1 MTDPQVPP
9 SRTGEHDR
17 RRRAWL
23 PTIITVVILAMLGS
37 VAVSM
42 ATEWF
47 WYRSVAA
54 SGVFTTVL
62 WSRVALFGIGALVTG
77 VCVAVN
83 CVLAW
88 RARPIFAATAQNPA
102 AMRYFELMSTF
113 GRRIVLVVSAVAALF
128 SGIST
133 SARWETVQ
141 LYLHSQPFGSTDSQ
155 FKRDLS
161 FFVFDFPFFRLASG
175 FVSSVIVTSFIA
187 AAVAYYLSG
196 AIALQASAGNRVTR
210 PAQMHLS
217 ILGALFLLM
226 RAVSYYLD
234 RFNLALSDSGLIT
247 GLRYVD
253 VNAHLPALDVM
264 VGVSLVCAVLLV
276 VGAIRGGLR
285 LPLLGLG
292 VMVGTA
298 ILVGGIYPAVVQ
310 QLQVKPSELVKEQ
323 PYIARHIEATRTA
336 YQLDDVDVK
345 DYAATAVPS
354 TKSLEKDAGT
364 LASVRLLD
372 PYVVA
377 TTFSQLQQIKSFYSF
392 PDTLDV
398 DRYNINGKM
407 RGVVVAARD
416 IDLNGLDPA
425 LRNWANDHIVFT
437 HGFGMVAAFD
447 NTADT
452 AEGKP
457 VFTESN
463 IPPTGTLKVKQ
474 PRVYFGESSPDFSI
488 VGAPKGAAPAEF
500 DYPKDAAPNGQANY
514 TYSGHGGVSIG
525 SLPMRLLFAAKYR
538 DANFMLSNLIN
549 SDSKI
554 LWDRTPATRV
564 RKVAPW
570 LTLDGDPYPAVIN
583 GRITWILDAYTTS
596 ANIPYA
602 AHTTLGEVTIDSL
615 TGQPMSQ
622 DRVNYIRNSVKA
634 TVDAYDGTVTLY
646 AWDEK
651 DPLLK
656 AWTKVF
662 PGLVKP
668 RSEMSAD
675 LVSHVRYP
683 EDLFKVQRE
692 VFSRF
697 HVADPKAFYSG
708 QDFWVVPDDPTREN
722 VRQAQPPYY
731 LTVRMPDQD
740 KASFSLTTTFA
751 PAQRPT
757 LAAFMAVNATA
768 GPDYGKI
775 RVLQLPRSTTIPG
788 PTQAYNNFE
797 SDTVVSAKLSLL
809 RAGGSEV
816 DLGNLLSLPV
826 AGGVLYVE
834 PVYVRARKGDGFPV
848 YRKVLVSYGNKVA
861 FEDTLEEALNVVFK
875 TAGGGISLPTDQGTG
890 GTTGKPNPSASARL
904 TAALTQ
910 AQAAYDAGQA
920 ALAKGD
926 FTEYGRQQRKL
937 ADAIAAAAAANKA
950 K

>member
-1 MTDPQVPP
+1 MANPQVPT
-9 SRTGEHDR
+9 SRTGDHDG

-23 PTIITVVILAMLGS
+23 PTIVTVVVLAILGS

-54 SGVFTTVL
+54 SEVFTTVL
-62 WSRVALFGIGALVTG
+62 WSRVALFAAGAIVTG
-77 VCVAVN
+77 VCVAIS

-88 RARPIFAATAQNPA
+88 RARPIFAATAQNPV
-102 AMRYFELMSTF
+102 AMRYFEVMSTF
-113 GRRIVLVVSAVAALF
+113 GRRIVLVVSAVAGLF
-128 SGIST
+128 SGMSL
-133 SARWETVQ
+133 SGRWETVQ
-141 LYLHSQPFGSTDSQ
+141 LFMNSQPFGSTDAQ

-161 FFVFDFPFFRLASG
+161 FFVFDFPFYRMASG

-187 AAVAYYLSG
+187 AAVTYYLSG
-196 AIALQASAGNRVTR
+196 AIALQASAGNRITR
-210 PAQMHLS
+210 SAQMHLS
-217 ILGALFLLM
+217 IVGALFLLM

-234 RFNLALSDSGLIT
+234 RFSLSLSDSGLIT

-264 VGVSLVCAVLLV
+264 VGVSLVCAVLLII
-276 VGAIRGGLR
+276 GAIRGGLR
-285 LPLLGLG
+285 LPVLGLV
-292 VMVGTA
+292 VMIGTA
-298 ILVGGIYPAVVQ
+298 ILVGGVYPAAIQ

-323 PYIARHIEATRTA
+323 PYIKRHIDATRAA

-345 DYAATAVPS
+345 DYAATAIPS
-354 TKSLEKDAGT
+354 VKALQKDSGT

-372 PYVVA
+372 PYVVS
-377 TTFSQLQQIKSFYSF
+377 TTFSQLQQIKSFYAF

-398 DRYNINGKM
+398 DRYKINGKM

-416 IDLNGLDPA
+416 INLNGLDPA

-452 AEGKP
+452 SEGKP

-463 IPPTGTLKVKQ
+463 IPPEGTLKVKQ
-474 PRVYFGESSPDFSI
+474 PRVYFGESSPEFSI
-488 VGAPKGAAPAEF
+488 VGAAKGASPAEF
-500 DYPKDAAPNGQANY
+500 DYPKDAAANGQANY
-514 TYSGHGGVSIG
+514 TYTGEGGVSIG

-538 DANFMLSNLIN
+538 DANFLLSNLIN

-554 LWDRTPATRV
+554 LWDRAPATRV

-602 AHTTLGEVTIDSL
+602 AHTTLGEVTVDSL

-646 AWDEK
+646 AWDDK

-656 AWTKVF
+656 AWSGVF
-662 PGLVKP
+662 PGLVQP

-675 LVSHVRYP
+675 LVSHIRYP

-697 HVADPKAFYSG
+697 HVTDPKAFYSG

-740 KASFSLTTTFA
+740 KAAFSLTTTFA

-768 GPDYGKI
+768 GEDYGKI

-861 FEDTLEEALNVVFK
+861 FEDTLEQALNVVFK
-875 TAGGGISLPTDQGTG
+875 NAGGSISIPSTPDSG
-890 GTTGKPNPSASARL
+890 GGGSKPSASASARL
-904 TAALTQ
+904 TAALAQ

-926 FTEYGRQQRKL
+926 FSEYGRQQRKL
-937 ADAIAAAAAANKA
+937 ADAIASAAAANSA